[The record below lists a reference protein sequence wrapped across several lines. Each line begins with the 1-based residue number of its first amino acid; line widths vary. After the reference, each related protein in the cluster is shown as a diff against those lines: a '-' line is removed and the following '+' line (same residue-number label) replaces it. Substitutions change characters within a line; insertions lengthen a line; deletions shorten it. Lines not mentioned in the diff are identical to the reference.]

1 MKMDFPQV
9 DLPTEVLAWTNVTED
24 ILNIYKQSCRLQAC
38 IVAICT
44 EGSMKASINL
54 LDYEIRPNDLITLL
68 PGTIIQFRERTEKVC
83 LCFVGFSAHCTG
95 RVNLMKNIGNAYPK
109 LLEQPVVPLSEDVA
123 GYLKD
128 YFALLSRASCNENF
142 DMDPELVELSLQ
154 TILTS
159 IRLIYHNYPGENS
172 SSNRKKEICRELIQ
186 SITEHYK
193 DELQFILDRRLLDHT
208 MVNCHGMNSRVK
220 SRDVLSVSVQHIAAT
235 NADKE
240 YILLNLARNSIYH
253 QLPELLFH
261 PLVLSTPGMSNKE
274 IVEAIRANE
283 KQDKEL
289 IQFFAPF
296 DTEFFKEKVRINN
309 RHLNFFSDPDS
320 KKNFIKMIEV
330 MENVELS
337 ITSHQKYKLF
347 LFLCN
352 AERYK
357 ENLPAIE
364 QLLLIVLGLK
374 VKLRL
379 EVHEID
385 ETVYLSVGSGCVGQ
399 TLGLNGLMISETDDL
414 TATIILDTPTDD
426 YEEVKTH
433 LSNVRRILEFFILS
447 TRNIEVDYLVRGE
460 TDFILGENRL
470 GYNMNL

>member
-1 MKMDFPQV
+1 MGTM
-9 DLPTEVLAWTNVTED
+9 LAQKKPLES
-24 ILNIYKQSCRLQAC
+24 IQRSQA
-38 IVAICT
+38 INFVA
-44 EGSMKASINL
+44 
-54 LDYEIRPNDLITLL
+54 EI
-68 PGTIIQFRERTEKVC
+68 F
-83 LCFVGFSAHCTG
+83 
-95 RVNLMKNIGNAYPK
+95 Y
-109 LLEQPVVPLSEDVA
+109 
-123 GYLKD
+123 
-128 YFALLSRASCNENF
+128 
-142 DMDPELVELSLQ
+142 
-154 TILTS
+154 
-159 IRLIYHNYPGENS
+159 
-172 SSNRKKEICRELIQ
+172 
-186 SITEHYK
+186 

-296 DTEFFKEKVRINN
+296 DTELFKEKVRINN